1 LQEEDM
7 TNDVDC
13 RPGRR
18 RLLTLAGGLLLA
30 RAAGAAPGCVLTPE
44 QTEGPYFVDVRLNR
58 SDIRADV
65 RSGPGAGVVAA
76 GVPLALALRVLDT
89 GAGCRPV
96 AGALVDIW
104 HCDAAGVYS
113 DAVDPGFDSR
123 GHTFLRGYQV
133 SGSDGVLRF
142 LTIYP
147 GWYRGR
153 AVHIHFKVRTSTG
166 GEFTSQLYFDEA
178 VTDEAHAHAAYRGRT
193 GRRLPNAADG
203 IFRDGGSH
211 LLLSP
216 QRHGDGYAAAFDIG
230 LKTV

>member
-1 LQEEDM
+1 M
-7 TNDVDC
+7 RNDVDC

-18 RLLTLAGGLLLA
+18 RLLALAGGLLLA

-44 QTEGPYFVDVRLNR
+44 QTEGPYFVDAGLNR

-65 RSGPGAGVVAA
+65 RSGSGNGVVAA
-76 GVPLALALRVLDT
+76 GAPLALALRVLDT

-96 AGALVDIW
+96 AGAMVDVW

-113 DAVDPGFDSR
+113 DTVDPGFDSR

-133 SGSDGVLRF
+133 SGSDGVVRF

-153 AVHIHFKVRTSTG
+153 AVHIHFKVRTDAG
-166 GEFTSQLYFDEA
+166 GEFTSQLYFDET
-178 VTDEAHAHAAYRGRT
+178 VTDEAHAHAAYRGRA
-193 GRRLPNAADG
+193 GRRVPNTADG
-203 IFRDGGSH
+203 IFRNGGSR

-216 QRHGDGYAAAFDIG
+216 QRHDDGYAAAFDIG
-230 LKTV
+230 LKAV

>member
-178 VTDEAHAHAAYRGRT
+178 VTDG
-193 GRRLPNAADG
+193 
-203 IFRDGGSH
+203 H
-211 LLLSP
+211 LE
-216 QRHGDGYAAAFDIG
+216 
-230 LKTV
+230 

>member
-1 LQEEDM
+1 M

-18 RLLTLAGGLLLA
+18 RLLALAGGLLLA

-65 RSGPGAGVVAA
+65 RSGPGAGVVVA

-96 AGALVDIW
+96 AGALVDVW

-113 DAVDPGFDSR
+113 DTVDPGFDSR
-123 GHTFLRGYQV
+123 GHTFLRGYQA

-178 VTDEAHAHAAYRGRT
+178 VTDEAHAHAHAAYRGRA

-203 IFRDGGSH
+203 IFRDGGSR

-230 LKTV
+230 LKTA